1 MKEVSNNRSKG
12 HKLLIGLLA
21 LIGGFLLSFVGF
33 GVLWS
38 GISWHYQLIMF
49 LPFLLLSLALTR
61 WGKGAPDSFIL
72 ILCGAAPLGILITQF
87 RDNNDSHL
95 LPILMVSSW
104 LIGIFSGYFLAKI
117 SPDSRSESLEDNSSS

>member
-1 MKEVSNNRSKG
+1 MKQASNHRGNWNKILVIVS
-12 HKLLIGLLA
+12 A
-21 LIGGFLLSFVGF
+21 LIGGFLLSFIGF

-49 LPFLLLSLALTR
+49 LPFLLLSFVLTR
-61 WGKGAPDSFIL
+61 WGKRALDSCFF

-104 LIGIFSGYFLAKI
+104 LIGIISGYFLAKI
-117 SPDSRSESLEDNSSS
+117 SPGSQSESLEDNASS

>member
-1 MKEVSNNRSKG
+1 MKQASSHRSNWKKILVVVS
-12 HKLLIGLLA
+12 A
-21 LIGGFLLSFVGF
+21 LIGGFLLSFIGF

-49 LPFLLLSLALTR
+49 LPFLLLSFALTR
-61 WGKGAPDSFIL
+61 WGKGALDSCFF

-104 LIGIFSGYFLAKI
+104 LIGIISGYYLAKI
-117 SPDSRSESLEDNSSS
+117 SPGSQSESLEDNASS